1 MSWLSG
7 YLAVINFITWIAY
20 GLDKGRAKKGK
31 WRISERNL
39 LILTAAGGS
48 AGALA
53 GMLMFRH
60 KTKKAKFVI
69 GVPVLLVAHCVLA
82 AMAVQWF
89 LRA

>member
-53 GMLMFRH
+53 GMLMCRH
-60 KTKKAKFVI
+60 RTKKAKFVR
-69 GVPVLLVAHCVLA
+69 GGPVRLGAHCVLA
-82 AMAVQWF
+82 AMAAKW
-89 LRA
+89 LRRR